1 MMGLYRRHFMTFQVQ
16 RFGHIDLFFFVRWPH
31 NNDLLVATISLEI
44 FMVGII
50 SVISLIASTN
60 Y

>member
-1 MMGLYRRHFMTFQVQ
+1 MTFQVQ

-60 Y
+60 C